1 MKKYI
6 LIIVIAIFAIQ
17 SLSAQQADSTNL
29 QTIRTQANLISGNTR
44 DVLTNFFQLAVNDL
58 TGDDKRFRF
67 SSNLFAI
74 RLKANDKLNI
84 DSNYV
89 RNRFWRNT
97 NVDFDVRMN
106 NDFKFD
112 GAAFGVKHAIVNQR
126 DYTISKDLSFIYR
139 LKTNGLTDMNDSLS
153 AYIDDALSKGIID
166 RPTFDALNIELN
178 SFLKD
183 PVKRFGTYSS
193 TFQAIAK
200 QAIPFKL
207 DDDFNYYQARKSI
220 YDELIQAYKNKLLWT
235 IGAEAVTNKNGLFT
249 AALLQTQATS
259 GILKVSK
266 YSNIEFDVLAQL
278 EMTQDITTVKDND
291 LRQLFSASGYLNYV
305 IRTFE
310 QQPIFE
316 IKAGSTYQKIM
327 QGNFV
332 DIPKEQFTL
341 DGGIR
346 IRVTKSIWVPLT
358 FRYDPENANLF
369 GYLSFKSNF
378 DWLGA
383 LMKN

>member
-1 MKKYI
+1 
-6 LIIVIAIFAIQ
+6 
-17 SLSAQQADSTNL
+17 
-29 QTIRTQANLISGNTR
+29 
-44 DVLTNFFQLAVNDL
+44 
-58 TGDDKRFRF
+58 
-67 SSNLFAI
+67 
-74 RLKANDKLNI
+74 
-84 DSNYV
+84 
-89 RNRFWRNT
+89 
-97 NVDFDVRMN
+97 
-106 NDFKFD
+106 
-112 GAAFGVKHAIVNQR
+112 
-126 DYTISKDLSFIYR
+126 
-139 LKTNGLTDMNDSLS
+139 
-153 AYIDDALSKGIID
+153 
-166 RPTFDALNIELN
+166 LNIELN

-266 YSNIEFDVLAQL
+266 HSNIEFDVLARL

-291 LRQLFSASGYLNYV
+291 LRQLFSAAGYLNYV

-332 DIPKEQFTL
+332 DIPNEQFTL

-358 FRYDPENANLF
+358 FRYDLENANLF
-369 GYLSFKSNF
+369 GYLSLKSNF